1 MRAAVVKD
9 FTQPLEITQV
19 STPEPGPGEVLVRI
33 EASGLGRRPVWTRA
47 RAAALIPLTDPG
59 H

>member
-33 EASGLGRRPVWTRA
+33 EASGLCRRPVWTRA
-47 RAAALIPLTDPG
+47 SCCGPDPG